1 MPEDTYRLP
10 EITVRDLAEWM
21 RSKPDLILMDVRE
34 PNEVAHAAIRD
45 PRVVNVPMSVLTR
58 MQLQGLPEALTPDK
72 EIVVFCH
79 VGGRS
84 SQVVYWLSARQSYAH
99 IYNLRGGIEAYAA
112 EIDPSIPRY
121 A

>member
-1 MPEDTYRLP
+1 MPEDSYRLP
-10 EITVRDLAEWM
+10 EITVHDLAEWM
-21 RSKPDLILMDVRE
+21 RSKPDLILLDVRE
-34 PNEVAHAAIRD
+34 PSEVAFAGISD
-45 PRVVNVPMSVLTR
+45 PRVINVPMSVLSR
-58 MQLQGLPEALTPDK
+58 MQLKGLPEAVSPDK
-72 EIVVFCH
+72 EIVVLCH

-84 SQVVYWLSARQSYAH
+84 SQVVYWLSARQGYTN

>member
-1 MPEDTYRLP
+1 MDEDSYRLP
-10 EITVRDLAEWM
+10 EIDVHTLVAWLA
-21 RSKPDLILMDVRE
+21 SKPDLILMDVRE
-34 PNEVAHAAIRD
+34 PSEVAYAHLSD
-45 PRVVNVPMSVLTR
+45 PRVVQVPMSQLAR
-58 MQLQGLPEALTPDK
+58 MQAMPAELSPDK

-84 SQVVYWLSARQSYAH
+84 SSVVYWLNAKNGYAQV
-99 IYNLRGGIEAYAA
+99 YNLRGGIEAYAA